1 MYVCE
6 AGSAHTHLE
15 GAVGGRRCGSAH
27 MRSSP
32 KDCVRVLI
40 ACGEPDLQGRITYCV
55 DQPRHEPSGKSRA
68 RTGPPLSASS
78 AQCQG
83 ELQRHAR
90 YPPVAALLQ
99 HAWAMFT
106 ARSYLFY
113 LGCCCKFRPAARRP
127 AARRARSLATPPAT
141 RERTVPGGL
150 SIGPLPWLVL
160 SITRAR
166 KQRTVTTVHCAQ

>member
-32 KDCVRVLI
+32 KDCVRVLKT
-40 ACGEPDLQGRITYCV
+40 CGEPDLQGRITYCV

-83 ELQRHAR
+83 DCSAMLAIHPSQPFCNTLSWQCSLR
-90 YPPVAALLQ
+90 VLTCFT
-99 HAWAMFT
+99 WAV
-106 ARSYLFY
+106 
-113 LGCCCKFRPAARRP
+113 CCKFRPAVRRP
-127 AARRARSLATPPAT
+127 AARRARILATPLAT
-141 RERTVPGGL
+141 RERDCPGGA
-150 SIGPLPWLVL
+150 S
-160 SITRAR
+160 S
-166 KQRTVTTVHCAQ
+166 